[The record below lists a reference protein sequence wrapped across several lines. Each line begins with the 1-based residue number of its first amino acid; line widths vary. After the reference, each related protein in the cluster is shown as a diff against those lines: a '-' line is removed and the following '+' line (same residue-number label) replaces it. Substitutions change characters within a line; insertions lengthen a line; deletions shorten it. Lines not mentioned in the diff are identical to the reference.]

1 MGVFADTVIMMP
13 EDIKVERTDR
23 NLAVGMALDLGKM
36 KVRSTQSMR
45 IIPKLVSG
53 EDENMEFELPP
64 FTVAGRSRYFTLKR
78 DGYDAGISGQLY
90 RYTSDMAPLQYAAIV
105 PYESWMQNATLV
117 LSSQVEGCC
126 SENEGSSE
134 LALQKLNFDKA
145 AFTAQFVFV
154 TPKVEAVKIRDI
166 SGQAFVDFKVNQ
178 TIILPDFGH
187 NPGELAKI
195 KQSINVVKDN
205 SDTKITKLEITGYA
219 SPEGPYSNNMRL
231 AEGRTK
237 ALADYVD
244 GLYKFPAG
252 TLTTSWVAED
262 WGGLRQFL
270 LDNPNFENC
279 KGILAIVDSN
289 LEPDAKDA
297 KIKSDFP
304 AQYKYILEN
313 VYPGLRHSDYR
324 VEYVVRSYTSPEE
337 IAEVFRTRP
346 GDLSLQ
352 ELFVL
357 AGSLP
362 EGSEEYS
369 DVFETAVR
377 LFPDS
382 EEAALNAAVAGMKRG
397 DYQGAIR
404 HLKRAGSSPEAVYAR
419 GLAAA
424 YTGNYEE
431 AEKYLKEAQT
441 LGIEAAS
448 QALANLEAIRQ

>member
-23 NLAVGMALDLGKM
+23 NLAVGMTLDLGKM
-36 KVRSTQSMR
+36 KVKSTESVR
-45 IIPKLVSG
+45 IIPKLVLIG
-53 EDENMEFELPP
+53 DENMEFELPLV
-64 FTVAGRSRYFTLKR
+64 TVAGRSRYFTLMR
-78 DGYDAGISGQLY
+78 DGYDADITGRLY
-90 RYTSDMAPLQYAAIV
+90 RHTSDMVPLQYAAIV
-105 PYESWMQNATLV
+105 PYEPWMQNATLT
-117 LSSQVEGCC
+117 LISRVEGCC
-126 SENEGSSE
+126 SKDEGVSE
-134 LALQKLNFDKA
+134 MALQKLNLEKA

-154 TPKVEAVKIRDI
+154 TPRAEAVKTRDI

-178 TIILPDFGH
+178 TTIFPDFGH

-205 SDTKITKLEITGYA
+205 SDTKIIKLEITGYA

-252 TLTTSWVAED
+252 TVATSWVAED

-304 AQYKYILEN
+304 AQYRYILEN

-324 VEYVVRSYTSPEE
+324 VEYMVRSYTSPEE

-362 EGSEEYS
+362 EGSEGYS

-397 DYQGAIR
+397 DYQGAMR
-404 HLKRAGSSPEAVYAR
+404 HLKRAGSSPEAIYAR

-424 YTGNYEE
+424 YTGNYDE
-431 AEKYLKEAQT
+431 AGKYLKEAES
-441 LGIEAAS
+441 LGVEAAT
-448 QALANLEAIRQ
+448 QALQNLELMR

>member
-1 MGVFADTVIMMP
+1 MSVFADTVIMVP
-13 EDIKVERTDR
+13 EDIKVEHTDR
-23 NLAVGMALDLGKM
+23 NLAVGMTLDLAGM
-36 KVRSTQSMR
+36 KVKSTESVR
-45 IIPKLVSG
+45 IVPKLIS
-53 EDENMEFELPP
+53 EENDNIGIELPAV
-64 FTVAGRSRYFTLKR
+64 TVAGRSRYFTLKR
-78 DGYDAGISGQLY
+78 EGYDVSTTGQFY
-90 RYTSDMAPLQYAAIV
+90 RHTSDMAPLQYAAIV
-105 PYESWMQNATLV
+105 PYEPWMQNATLA
-117 LSSQVEGCC
+117 LTTHTEGCC
-126 SENEGSSE
+126 SNNQGVSE
-134 LALQKLNFDKA
+134 MALQKLDLGKN
-145 AFTAQFVFV
+145 AFSAQFVFV
-154 TPKVEAVKIRDI
+154 TPKVEAVKIREI

-178 TIILPDFGH
+178 TVILPDFGH

-195 KQSINVVKDN
+195 KESINVVKDN

-219 SPEGPYSNNMRL
+219 SPEGSYSNNLRL

-237 ALADYVD
+237 ALAAYVD
-244 GLYKFPAG
+244 GMYKFPAG
-252 TLTTSWVAED
+252 TVKISWVAED
-262 WGGLRQFL
+262 WEGLRRFL
-270 LDNPNFENC
+270 TDNSHFDNC
-279 KGILAIVDSN
+279 AGILEIVDSN
-289 LEPDAKDA
+289 LEPDVKDA
-297 KIKSDFP
+297 KIKTLYP

-313 VYPGLRHSDYR
+313 VYPGLRHSDYK
-324 VEYVVRSYTSPEE
+324 VEYVVKSYTAPEE

-397 DYQGAIR
+397 DYKGAIR

-424 YTGNYEE
+424 YTGNYQE
-431 AEKYLKEAQT
+431 AEKYLKEAEA
-441 LGIEAAS
+441 LGMEAAS
-448 QALANLEAIRQ
+448 QALENLQLMR